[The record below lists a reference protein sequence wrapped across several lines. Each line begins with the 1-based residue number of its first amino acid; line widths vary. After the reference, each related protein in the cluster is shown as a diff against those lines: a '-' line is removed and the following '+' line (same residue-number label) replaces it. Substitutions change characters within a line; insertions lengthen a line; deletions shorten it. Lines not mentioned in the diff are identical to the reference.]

1 MLVAHYE
8 TNCFLNWTHYK
19 TRKHFLK
26 GMDVPEATIAA
37 DWRALLAPRL
47 VLTLCVLLGGVLLH
61 SMNVL
66 IMATLLP
73 SVVAELGGA
82 NLMSWPTTAFVASSI
97 IAASGTSLVGGRLGN
112 RRAFSAAA
120 VIYAVGAV
128 LCACAPSIDFLIA
141 GRFVQG
147 LGGGLLSAL
156 AYVFVRNVFPEA
168 LWPRVF
174 GLLAGVWSV
183 TVLIGPLIGGVFASY
198 GHWRNAFVAV
208 MAIGC
213 LLSAG
218 ALFTLPADK
227 ESAQGGQ
234 PDFSGEPCCLDL
246 RRDRAV
252 VGGERC
258 GWPDDQGHAH
268 HRSCHG
274 IRWDDADRSTSSR
287 PAPAERCVFLR
298 SPTGAGLW
306 MVLLMSVGYS
316 PLAIYAPLFLQRLH
330 GLSPLG
336 AGYIVALASLA
347 WTTAALAVA
356 SLSEEWPPRLI
367 VVGPLAMGTGLAG
380 VGLLMAPG
388 PVAAL
393 ILPIVL
399 IGIGIGS
406 AWAFVLQRVM
416 SGAKGGEENIAA
428 ASAAT
433 VQQAGIALG
442 AAIAGLVANAS
453 GLNNGLDP
461 GSVLRASLWVPL
473 ALVAA
478 PLAACA
484 IGVRLNLIVPRSP
497 EQDLPAARN
506 D

>member
-1 MLVAHYE
+1 VRESLIE
-8 TNCFLNWTHYK
+8 PSW
-19 TRKHFLK
+19 
-26 GMDVPEATIAA
+26 P
-37 DWRALLAPRL
+37 ALLAPRL
-47 VLTLCVLLGGVLLH
+47 ALPLGVLLGGVLLH

-66 IMATLLP
+66 ITATLLP

-97 IAASGTSLVGGRLGN
+97 IAASGTSIVSDRFEN
-112 RRAFSAAA
+112 RRAFSGGA
-120 VIYAVGAV
+120 VIYAAGAV
-128 LCACAPSIDFLIA
+128 LCACAPSIGFVIA

-156 AYVFVRNVFPEA
+156 AYVFVRNAFPEP

-174 GLLAGVWSV
+174 GLLSGVWSV

-198 GHWRNAFVAV
+198 GHWRSAFVMVAGL
-208 MAIGC
+208 GC

-218 ALFTLPADK
+218 ALFTLPADRRSDQAVSRTFPAGRIALICGAIGLL
-227 ESAQGGQ
+227 SAASIATGQ
-234 PDFSGEPCCLDL
+234 ATKAMLITATVAGFVLMMRTDRRAAAPLLPSDAFS
-246 RRDRAV
+246 
-252 VGGERC
+252 
-258 GWPDDQGHAH
+258 
-268 HRSCHG
+268 
-274 IRWDDADRSTSSR
+274 
-287 PAPAERCVFLR
+287 LR
-298 SPTGAGLW
+298 SGTGAGLW
-306 MVLLMSVGYS
+306 MILLMSAGYS

-330 GLSPLG
+330 GVSPLG
-336 AGYIVALASLA
+336 AGYMVALASLA
-347 WTTAALAVA
+347 WTTAALSVA
-356 SLSEEWPPRLI
+356 SISEEWPPRLI
-367 VVGPLAMGTGLAG
+367 IMGPFAMGAGLAG

-393 ILPIVL
+393 VVPIVF
-399 IGIGIGS
+399 IGAGIGA

-416 SGAKGGEENIAA
+416 SGAKHGEENIAA

-453 GLNNGLDP
+453 GLDNGLDP

-473 ALVAA
+473 ALVGA

-484 IGVRLNLIVPRSP
+484 IGARLNLMSRAVPS
-497 EQDLPAARN
+497 ED
-506 D
+506 

>member
-1 MLVAHYE
+1 M
-8 TNCFLNWTHYK
+8 
-19 TRKHFLK
+19 R
-26 GMDVPEATIAA
+26 EATTAIG
-37 DWRALLAPRL
+37 WRALLAPRL
-47 VLTLCVLLGGVLLH
+47 MLTLCVLLGGVLLH

-66 IMATLLP
+66 VTATLLP
-73 SVVAELGGA
+73 SIVVELGGA

-97 IAASGTSLVGGRLGN
+97 IAASATSLVSGRFGN
-112 RRAFSAAA
+112 RGSFSGGAL
-120 VIYAVGAV
+120 IYAAGAV
-128 LCACAPSIDFLIA
+128 LCACAPSIGFVIA

-156 AYVFVRNVFPEA
+156 AYVLVRNAFPEA

-183 TVLIGPLIGGVFASY
+183 TVLVGPLIGGVFASY
-198 GHWRNAFVAV
+198 GHWRGAFVTVAV
-208 MAIGC
+208 IGC
-213 LLSAG
+213 LLAAS
-218 ALFTLPADK
+218 ALFTLPTDK
-227 ESAQGGQ
+227 
-234 PDFSGEPCCLDL
+234 
-246 RRDRAV
+246 
-252 VGGERC
+252 
-258 GWPDDQGHAH
+258 QGHQTVSRTFPAS
-268 HRSCHG
+268 RVGLICGAIALLSVASVAAG
-274 IRWDDADRSTSSR
+274 LTVKATLITVTIAAFVQMMRIDRRAAPPLLPSDAFS
-287 PAPAERCVFLR
+287 LG

-336 AGYIVALASLA
+336 AGYMVALASLT
-347 WTTAALAVA
+347 WTIAALSVA

-367 VVGPLAMGTGLAG
+367 VMGPSAIGAGLAG
-380 VGLLMAPG
+380 VGVLMAPG

-393 ILPIVL
+393 IIPIAL

-416 SGAKGGEENIAA
+416 SGAKSGEENIAA

-442 AAIAGLVANAS
+442 AALAGLVANAS
-453 GLNNGLDP
+453 GLDSGLDP

-478 PLAACA
+478 PLAASA
-484 IGVRLNLIVPRSP
+484 IGVRLNLMVPRLP
-497 EQDLPAARN
+497 EPRLTAAGN
-506 D
+506 G